1 MDNIQLF
8 IKQVTGE
15 IDVQA
20 IMKEKLMPAEDIVKE
35 YYTGLREDGTAYFNI
50 TNSTHRKTNFKP
62 NIRVIF
68 DRRNWKIKSVELLE
82 VGTYR
87 SKHE

>member
-15 IDVQA
+15 IDVVA
-20 IMKEKLMPAEDIVKE
+20 IIKEKSMPPEDIVKE

-50 TNSTHRKTNFKP
+50 TNSPHRKTNFKP

-68 DRRNWKIKSVELLE
+68 DRKTWKIKSAELVE
-82 VGTYR
+82 VGQYR

>member
-20 IMKEKLMPAEDIVKE
+20 IMKEKLTPAEDIVKE
-35 YYTGLREDGTAYFNI
+35 YYTGLRRDGTAYFNI
-50 TNSTHRKTNFKP
+50 TNSTHRKNNFRP

-68 DRRNWKIKSVELLE
+68 DRKNWKIKSVELLE